1 MKEKVLQVIKNSQK
15 SIDAIKIMRTIK
27 DDYSR
32 EELEE
37 VIYNLEEVINENVF
51 PAYSDEE
58 NTIRKALNELKF
70 KAEEME

>member
-1 MKEKVLQVIKNSQK
+1 M
-15 SIDAIKIMRTIK
+15 T
-27 DDYSR
+27 R

-37 VIYNLEEVINENVF
+37 VIYNLEEVVNENVF

-58 NTIRKALNELKF
+58 NIIRKALNELKF

>member
-1 MKEKVLQVIKNSQK
+1 M
-15 SIDAIKIMRTIK
+15 T
-27 DDYSR
+27 R